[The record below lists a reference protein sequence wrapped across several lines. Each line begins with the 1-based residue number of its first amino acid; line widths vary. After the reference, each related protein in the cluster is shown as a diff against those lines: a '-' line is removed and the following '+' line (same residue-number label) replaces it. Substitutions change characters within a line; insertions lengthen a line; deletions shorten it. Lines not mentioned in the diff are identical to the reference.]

1 MLVYLISSITA
12 MTLQSLILRQPAV
25 RRVLS
30 IPLIPKHLSTPAP
43 SMRESLQYARKWWDD
58 KVADARTANRR

>member
-25 RRVLS
+25 RRALS
-30 IPLIPKHLSTPAP
+30 IPLIPAHLSTPAP
-43 SMRESLQYARKWWDD
+43 SMRESLKYARKWWDD
-58 KVADARTANRR
+58 KVADARAANRP